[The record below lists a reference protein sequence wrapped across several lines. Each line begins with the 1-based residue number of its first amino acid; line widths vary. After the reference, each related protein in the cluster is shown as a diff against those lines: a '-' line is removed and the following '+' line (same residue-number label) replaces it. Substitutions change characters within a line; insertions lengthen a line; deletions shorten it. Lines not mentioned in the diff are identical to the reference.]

1 MVRWLPMV
9 AALMGGTHAAAAT
22 RPIVLERSGPWHLDY
37 ATQHCVLTANFKLP
51 EGNTGTA
58 DLSFSKTAPGD
69 AFRLI
74 FVHPALRTTDTS
86 VQATVRFGDPGT
98 PTPENLAVGTVGGA
112 PAMFLQGARLGLP
125 APVSTT
131 LKHIA
136 DVTPAIEAATTY
148 VLLTVNGKTLRYETK
163 PLDKPLA
170 ALRKCTDNLVQS
182 WGFAP
187 EAVASWQTGP
197 LPTVSPANWLTDDDY
212 PANMLRKGANG
223 LLEFRLDVDATGRAT
238 KCVVL
243 VQTNPLGF
251 GEAACGALA
260 KRARFTPAI
269 DAKGRAVPS
278 FYVNSVRYMM

>member
-1 MVRWLPMV
+1 M
-9 AALMGGTHAAAAT
+9 
-22 RPIVLERSGPWHLDY
+22 
-37 ATQHCVLTANFKLP
+37 
-51 EGNTGTA
+51 
-58 DLSFSKTAPGD
+58 
-69 AFRLI
+69 
-74 FVHPALRTTDTS
+74 
-86 VQATVRFGDPGT
+86 QATVRFGDPGT

-136 DVTPAIEAATTY
+136 DVTPTIEAATTY
-148 VLLTVNGKTLRYETK
+148 VLLTVNGKTLRYET
-163 PLDKPLA
+163 KPLA

-223 LLEFRLDVDATGRAT
+223 LVEFRLDVDATGRAT